1 MQEVVKVA
9 KKKSNILK
17 NAVWILLSL
26 GLLTGAV
33 MGGLY
38 LENNTRIDAVTFE
51 GNYYTDEESLLGALD
66 SPVGMLADS
75 VSFDSLFMDL
85 KTLPYVENA
94 TVSMGMLGTLTFKVT
109 ERDPFAMLVDGNRR
123 VFVAEGGIKL
133 PIMPEKVKDVPLVY
147 GFSARSLSDTL
158 KSDSYK
164 QVEDFLIAARENEL
178 GWITISEV
186 SWNESEGVVALTYE
200 NGVKLLF
207 GNDQFAEKMKNWEAF
222 YTDVISKKGIGA
234 FTSIDLRYEDQ
245 IVTRNS

>member
-1 MQEVVKVA
+1 MA
-9 KKKSNILK
+9 KKKSSKLK

-33 MGGLY
+33 MGGVY
-38 LENNTRIDAVTFE
+38 LENNTRIEAVKFE
-51 GNYYTDEESLLGALD
+51 GNHYTKVASLEEALE

-75 VSFDSLFMDL
+75 VSYDSLFADL
-85 KTLPYVENA
+85 KTLPYVDDV

-109 ERDPFAMLVDGNRR
+109 EREPFAMLVDGNRR
-123 VFVAEGGIKL
+123 MYVAEGGIKL
-133 PIMPEKVKDVPLVY
+133 PIIPEKIKDVPLVY
-147 GFSARSLSDTL
+147 GFSARSLNDTL
-158 KSDSYK
+158 TSDSYQ
-164 QVEDFLIAARENEL
+164 QVEEFLIAAQENEL
-178 GWITISEV
+178 GWVTISEV

-207 GNDQFAEKMKNWEAF
+207 GNDQFDTKMKNWEAF

>member
-1 MQEVVKVA
+1 MA
-9 KKKSNILK
+9 KISSIMK

-26 GLLTGAV
+26 ALLTGAV
-33 MGGLY
+33 LGGLY

-51 GNYYTDEESLLGALD
+51 GNHYTDVEDLEGALE

-85 KTLPYVENA
+85 KTLPYVEDA
-94 TVSMGMLGTLTFKVT
+94 TVSMGIRGTLTFKIT
-109 ERDPFAMLVDGNRR
+109 EREPFAMLVDGNRR
-123 VFVAEGGIKL
+123 MYLAEGGIKL
-133 PIMPEKVKDVPLVY
+133 PIIPEKVKDVPLVY

-158 KSDSYK
+158 KSDQYR
-164 QVEDFLIAARENEL
+164 QVEEFLIAAQENDL

-186 SWNESEGVVALTYE
+186 SWNDREGVVALTYE

-207 GNDQFAEKMKNWEAF
+207 GRNQFDEKVKNWKAF
-222 YTDVISKKGIGA
+222 YTDVISKKGIGS
-234 FTSIDLRYEDQ
+234 FSRIDLRYEDQ

>member
-1 MQEVVKVA
+1 ME
-9 KKKSNILK
+9 KKKSTILK
-17 NAVWILLSL
+17 NTVWIILSL
-26 GLLTGAV
+26 GLLAGAV

-38 LENNTRIDAVTFE
+38 LEKNTRIEAVEFE
-51 GNYYTDEESLLGALD
+51 GHHYTDVESLEAALD

-75 VSFDSLFMDL
+75 VSYDSLFMDL
-85 KTLPYVENA
+85 KTLPYVEDA

-109 ERDPFAMLVDGNRR
+109 ERQPFAMLVDGNRR
-123 VFVAEGGIKL
+123 VYLAEGGIKL
-133 PIMPEKVKDVPLVY
+133 PIIPEKIEDVPLVY

-164 QVEDFLIAARENEL
+164 QVEEFLIAARENEL
-178 GWITISEV
+178 GWVTISEV

-207 GNDQFAEKMKNWEAF
+207 GRDQFDTKMKNWEAF

>member
-1 MQEVVKVA
+1 
-9 KKKSNILK
+9 
-17 NAVWILLSL
+17 
-26 GLLTGAV
+26 

-38 LENNTRIDAVTFE
+38 LENNTRIEAVTFE
-51 GNYYTDEESLLGALD
+51 GNYYTNQKSLEEALE

-85 KTLPYVENA
+85 KKLPYVEDA

-123 VFVAEGGIKL
+123 VYLAEGGIKL
-133 PIMPEKVKDVPLVY
+133 PVVPGKIKDVPLVY
-147 GFSARSLSDTL
+147 GFSARSFSDTL
-158 KSDSYK
+158 KSESYR
-164 QVEDFLIAARENEL
+164 QVEEFLIAARENEL
-178 GWITISEV
+178 GWVTISEV

-207 GNDQFAEKMKNWEAF
+207 GNDQFGEKMKNWEAF
-222 YTDVISKKGIGA
+222 YTEVISKKGIGA